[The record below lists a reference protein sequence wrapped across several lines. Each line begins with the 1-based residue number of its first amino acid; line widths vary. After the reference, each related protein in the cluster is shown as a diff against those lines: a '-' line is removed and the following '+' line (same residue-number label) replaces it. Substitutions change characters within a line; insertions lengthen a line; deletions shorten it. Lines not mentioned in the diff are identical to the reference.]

1 MRNSPRDVKKLG
13 RLDGPKSWLWEK
25 FLKPASQ
32 GLKFKRFLSLLSLR
46 GSLLSLRGSL
56 LALRGK
62 LPSLERHGRQR
73 VDGDA
78 RPGSIGTPTLRG
90 LPVLAEP

>member
-32 GLKFKRFLSLLSLR
+32 GLKFKRFLSLLALR
-46 GSLLSLRGSL
+46 GSSLV
-56 LALRGK
+56 LRGK

>member
-25 FLKPASQ
+25 FLKPASE
-32 GLKFKRFLSLLSLR
+32 GLKFKRFPSS
-46 GSLLSLRGSL
+46 
-56 LALRGK
+56 LALRGRF
-62 LPSLERHGRQR
+62 LPSLERHGRLR

-78 RPGSIGTPTLRG
+78 RPGSIGAPTLRG

>member
-46 GSLLSLRGSL
+46 GSLL
-56 LALRGK
+56 ALRGK
-62 LPSLERHGRQR
+62 FLPSLERHGRQR